1 MPSTKVPQ
9 GLCGLQSLQIWW
21 LEHPPG
27 SLQYWGSSPAPL
39 PDLGAFPAMPGMFP
53 GTGHP
58 ACHSQSPQSPQPGPG
73 VSPQSQ
79 PRGGVTSSGDS
90 VHLHRPRPAQGY
102 ISHMTCMCIY
112 RMYTLQG
119 RGGTGAGRFPHR
131 SLSPKAWGAPAG
143 ISWPTLTRA
152 PLSYQPQPP
161 RPVSPAAPGA
171 YAVVL
176 LLSCCRLRLLA
187 PI

>member
-1 MPSTKVPQ
+1 MVPCNT
-9 GLCGLQSLQIWW
+9 GA
-21 LEHPPG
+21 
-27 SLQYWGSSPAPL
+27 PAPL
-39 PDLGAFPAMPGMFP
+39 PSLIWERFLPCPGCSLAQDTQPA
-53 GTGHP
+53 T
-58 ACHSQSPQSPQPGPG
+58 HSPPQSPQPGPG

-131 SLSPKAWGAPAG
+131 SLSPKASGAPAG

-152 PLSYQPQPP
+152 PLFYEPQPP

-187 PI
+187 PHGHNLNSCCWVWGLGFVFPSP